1 MKLEITNPAISLLV
15 DELEARG
22 ITRAAAS
29 SALSVPRS
37 RLTDIINGRK
47 RISIDT
53 ALRFE
58 RFFGVRANLWLG
70 LQQDYELKLA
80 RKDAFPAIERQVAPA
95 CL

>member
-1 MKLEITNPAISLLV
+1 MAIEITNPAISLLV

-29 SALSVPRS
+29 TALSVPRS

-58 RFFGVRANLWLG
+58 RFFGIRENLWLA

>member
-15 DELEARG
+15 NELEARG

-29 SALSVPRS
+29 AAMSVPRS

>member
-1 MKLEITNPAISLLV
+1 MKREITNPAISLLV

-29 SALSVPRS
+29 AAMSVPRS

-58 RFFGVRANLWLG
+58 RFFGIRANLWLG

-80 RKDAFPAIERQVAPA
+80 RKMDLPAIKRQVAPA
-95 CL
+95 